1 MRAGLFILSFILI
14 LTGLRCINVLDDVVT
29 AIVAVGLGIL
39 CFYGAMI
46 YNTLGKNKGL
56 DE

>member
-1 MRAGLFILSFILI
+1 MRLALFIMAIFLM
-14 LTGLRCINVLDDVVT
+14 LTGLRCVNVLQDTLT

-39 CFYGAMI
+39 CFYGAVI
-46 YNTLGKNKGL
+46 YNDLGKNKGL

>member
-14 LTGLRCINVLDDVVT
+14 LTGLRCINVLNDIVT

-46 YNTLGKNKGL
+46 YNTLGKNH
-56 DE
+56 DIE